1 MVQLINQ
8 RKLDEEISIPHFRRI
23 NNIFCFWDQFLENEV
38 SPLMKI
44 QSEGIQ
50 SVKIRTMIK
59 KFNNYFNKIPMT
71 ALNNLR
77 IEMEKK
83 FIESYHKQELQQLK
97 QNLEDDKWVPADI
110 PFEFYDIIQY
120 VADV

>member
-1 MVQLINQ
+1 MFINL
-8 RKLDEEISIPHFRRI
+8 RKLDEEITIPHFRRI
-23 NNIFCFWDQFLENEV
+23 NNIFYFWDQFLENEV

-50 SVKIRTMIK
+50 SLKIKAMIK

-77 IEMEKK
+77 IEMERK
-83 FIESYHKQELQQLK
+83 FIESYHK
-97 QNLEDDKWVPADI
+97 
-110 PFEFYDIIQY
+110 
-120 VADV
+120 